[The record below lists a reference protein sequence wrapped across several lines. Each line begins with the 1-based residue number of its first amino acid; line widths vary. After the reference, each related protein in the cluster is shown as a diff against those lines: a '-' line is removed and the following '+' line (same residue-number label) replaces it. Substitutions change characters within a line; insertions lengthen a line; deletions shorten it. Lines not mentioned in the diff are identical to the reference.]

1 LNGDEMTNSWVVGF
15 GPITVTSSQGLRD
28 RMKKIIDNAI
38 NACWP
43 NSIFEPKLDLDVIPP
58 LSVVYLQSNHWDNH
72 LRDYE
77 SMGLP
82 VNQLNDIDDLNSF
95 SEVMVVDKTDEG
107 IPIPSYPWVLRVGT
121 DMEVVFNGISVKV
134 KQTMFNLSGIATVYK
149 NTVFYLYCMLNG
161 STATYEITKHPRF
174 TSGTQLLV
182 AKVAT
187 NETGISNIERYSP
200 IAISGFPITRVRE
213 TGIPATEG
221 LLSVPGEYQFL
232 KASELI
238 S

>member
-1 LNGDEMTNSWVVGF
+1 
-15 GPITVTSSQGLRD
+15 
-28 RMKKIIDNAI
+28 
-38 NACWP
+38 
-43 NSIFEPKLDLDVIPP
+43 
-58 LSVVYLQSNHWDNH
+58 
-72 LRDYE
+72 
-77 SMGLP
+77 
-82 VNQLNDIDDLNSF
+82 
-95 SEVMVVDKTDEG
+95 
-107 IPIPSYPWVLRVGT
+107 
-121 DMEVVFNGISVKV
+121 VKA